1 MAILRLTAATLFPV
15 ALSALFTVLE
25 HKKALARWSETAK
38 QMVIG
43 ITFGIFCILS
53 TEYGVDTGEGVI
65 LNVRDAGP
73 MCAGL
78 FFGTPAILIPFRIR
92 SRSMKFACTATALLT
107 ETGRD
112 CEFAVPPCFHVL
124 MLMRFSEIGCPAA
137 CFRCPVGFG
146 GMEPC
151 HRLAGAGIPAGA
163 GVP

>member
-53 TEYGVDTGEGVI
+53 TEYGVGTGEGVI

-73 MCAGL
+73 CVRGCSSAHLLVLWQASLAVHTAGSASTGAAAPSPGL
-78 FFGTPAILIPFRIR
+78 PAPLPP
-92 SRSMKFACTATALLT
+92 SMAYERGENQNRLT
-107 ETGRD
+107 LG
-112 CEFAVPPCFHVL
+112 FHIEE
-124 MLMRFSEIGCPAA
+124 SGK
-137 CFRCPVGFG
+137 
-146 GMEPC
+146 
-151 HRLAGAGIPAGA
+151 
-163 GVP
+163 

>member
-53 TEYGVDTGEGVI
+53 TEYGVDTGDGVI

-78 FFGTPAILIPFRIR
+78 FFGA
-92 SRSMKFACTATALLT
+92 
-107 ETGRD
+107 
-112 CEFAVPPCFHVL
+112 
-124 MLMRFSEIGCPAA
+124 
-137 CFRCPVGFG
+137 
-146 GMEPC
+146 
-151 HRLAGAGIPAGA
+151 PAGLVA
-163 GVP
+163 GFIGGAHRWLCVYWGGGTVTRVACSSATFHGL